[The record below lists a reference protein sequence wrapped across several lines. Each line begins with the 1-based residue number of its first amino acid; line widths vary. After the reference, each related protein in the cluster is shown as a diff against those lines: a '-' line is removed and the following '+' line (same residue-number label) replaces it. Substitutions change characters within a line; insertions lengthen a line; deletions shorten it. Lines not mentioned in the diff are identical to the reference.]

1 MKVLVTG
8 GMGFIGSH
16 IAEYHAI
23 RGHQV
28 VVIDNLSRGR
38 LLQSAFFTKTLNRNH
53 LLKYDNIQHVHA
65 DIRDSAAVME
75 ASRECEVIFHAAGQT
90 AVTTSIQN
98 PGDDFSSNVVGTF
111 NVLEAARLN
120 GVSTVVYCSTNKV
133 YGANVNKLDILEG
146 NTRYSF
152 DNPYGKGIS
161 ENFPID
167 LCEHTP
173 YGCSKL
179 TGDIYCQEYARCYG
193 IRTAVF
199 RMSCIYGTRQF
210 GIEDQGWVAWLT
222 HATLKNIPVTIYGNG
237 KQVRDLLYISDL
249 VNLYEKF
256 LLSDINHGVFNI
268 GGGGDFSVSIL
279 ELLELL
285 HEITGRRAPLTFSDW
300 RHSDQKIYISDISKA
315 VDSLGWKPE
324 ITTATGIGRL
334 VEFMLNEELHRNE
347 QVREL
352 HA

>member
-28 VVIDNLSRGR
+28 VVIDNLSRGT
-38 LLQSAFFTKTLNRNH
+38 LLQSALFNKNLNRNH
-53 LLKYDNIQHVHA
+53 LLNYANIRHINA
-65 DIRDSAAVME
+65 DIRDKAAVTE
-75 ASRECEVIFHAAGQT
+75 AAKGCEVIFHAAGQT
-90 AVTTSIQN
+90 AVTTSMQN
-98 PGDDFSSNVVGTF
+98 PEDDFSSNVVGTF
-111 NVLEAARLN
+111 NVLESARQN

-133 YGANVNKLDILEG
+133 YGANVNKVDILEG
-146 NTRYSF
+146 KRRYSF
-152 DNPYGKGIS
+152 ANEYGKGIS
-161 ENFPID
+161 ENFPVD

-222 HATLKNIPVTIYGNG
+222 YATLRNIPLNIYGDG
-237 KQVRDLLYISDL
+237 KQVRDLLFISDL
-249 VNLYEKF
+249 VNLYENF
-256 LLSDINHGVFNI
+256 LVSDISHGVFNI
-268 GGGGDFSVSIL
+268 GGGGEFSVSIL
-279 ELLELL
+279 ELLEIL
-285 HEITGRRAPLTFSDW
+285 HGITGRRAPLTFSDW

-315 VDSLGWKPE
+315 ANTLGWKPE
-324 ITTATGIGRL
+324 VSPVTGVGRL
-334 VEFMLNEELHRNE
+334 VEFITNSELFRQE
-347 QVREL
+347 I
-352 HA
+352 